1 MNIVHQ
7 KLQIDEPLNESYP
20 GIDLNGYE
28 FESWKTFLNI
38 QTNKKSPKK
47 SPAPSQ
53 DPSAVSK
60 REAISGTVSQI
71 NNDSQQANS
80 FAGTYPKPSS
90 HFGHNPPPQSSS
102 VSGPFSVL
110 SLQPSSHFGHNPPPQ
125 SSSVSGPFS
134 VLSLQVGA
142 KIDVPRQMTPSQ
154 TSLIQSLLTLHFKP
168 SSHFGHNPPPQS
180 SSVSGP
186 FAVLSLQPSSH
197 FGHSAPPQSS
207 SVSGPLSVL
216 SLQVGAKTDVPRQIT
231 PSQTSLTQ
239 SLLTLHFKP
248 SSHFGHNPPPQ
259 SSSVSGPFSVLSL
272 QVGAKID
279 VPRQITPSQT
289 SLIQSLL
296 TLHFK
301 PSSHFG
307 HSPPPQ
313 SSSVSGPFSV
323 LSLQLLISVP
333 RQITPSQTSL
343 IQSLL
348 TLHFKPSSH
357 FGHNP
362 PPQSSSVSC
371 PFTVLSTQVAAKIE
385 DELYYF
391 TFN

>member
-1 MNIVHQ
+1 MNQFIDSFVDQMNIVHQ

-20 GIDLNGYE
+20 GIDLNEKCIINGTGGTTKDKKE
-28 FESWKTFLNI
+28 LPPSKLERG
-38 QTNKKSPKK
+38 KSPKK

-53 DPSAVSK
+53 DSSAVSK
-60 REAISGTVSQI
+60 RAAISGTISQI
-71 NNDSQQANS
+71 I
-80 FAGTYPKPSS
+80 
-90 HFGHNPPPQSSS
+90 
-102 VSGPFSVL
+102 VL
-110 SLQPSSHFGHNPPPQ
+110 IS
-125 SSSVSGPFS
+125 
-134 VLSLQVGA
+134 
-142 KIDVPRQMTPSQ
+142 VPRQITPSQ

-168 SSHFGHNPPPQS
+168 SSHFGHNAPPQS

-186 FAVLSLQPSSH
+186 FSVLSLQVGAKNDVPRQITPSQTSLIQSLLSLHFKPSSH
-197 FGHSAPPQSS
+197 LGHNAPPQSS

-216 SLQVGAKTDVPRQIT
+216 SLQVGAE
-231 PSQTSLTQ
+231 
-239 SLLTLHFKP
+239 
-248 SSHFGHNPPPQ
+248 N
-259 SSSVSGPFSVLSL
+259 
-272 QVGAKID
+272 D

-307 HSPPPQ
+307 HNPPPQ

-391 TFN
+391 TFS